1 MTIVMRQCDII
12 DQNERIII
20 GEKRLMSAI
29 IYDSKPLAK
38 RMTEEL
44 QGQAAEFHKQHQRPA
59 RLAQIIVGHDGAA
72 EVYSRQLARACRT
85 IGLDCATLAYP
96 FEMEEQALRT
106 EVAALNND
114 ANTDGVIL
122 LLPLP
127 SHIRQRIVTDVLNP
141 EKDVDGLGSRNA
153 GNLLLGFPSFIPST
167 ADVIL
172 TVLKH
177 EGIPVAGRNAV
188 VVGRSN
194 IGGKPTALVL
204 MRNDATVTICHSH
217 TQDLASITRSADI
230 LVVSIGRPASI
241 TADMVKPGAVVLD
254 AGINPIN
261 GKVVGDIDFDN
272 VKDVASFLT
281 PVPGGLGPLT
291 HLMLIRHTLL
301 GPQ

>member
-1 MTIVMRQCDII
+1 
-12 DQNERIII
+12 
-20 GEKRLMSAI
+20 MSAI
-29 IYDSKPLAK
+29 IFDSKPLVK

-44 QGQAAEFHKQHQRPA
+44 QGEAAGFRKRRGRAAQ
-59 RLAQIIVGHDGAA
+59 LKQIIVGHDGAA
-72 EVYSRQLARACRT
+72 EVYSRQLARACRR
-85 IGLDCATLAYP
+85 IGLDCEMLAFP
-96 FEMEEQALRT
+96 FEMEEQDLRSQ
-106 EVAALNND
+106 VAALNND
-114 ANTDGVIL
+114 LNADGVVL

-127 SHIRQRIVTDVLNP
+127 SHIRQRVVTDVLSP

-177 EGIPVAGRNAV
+177 EGIPTAGRNAV
-188 VVGRSN
+188 IVGRSN
-194 IGGKPTALVL
+194 IGGKPAALVL

-217 TQDLASITRSADI
+217 TRNLADITRSADI
-230 LVVSIGRPASI
+230 LVVSTGRPASI

-254 AGINPIN
+254 AGINPVE
-261 GKVVGDIDFDN
+261 GGVVGDIDFGQ
-272 VKDVASFLT
+272 VKEVASFLT

-301 GPQ
+301 GPV